1 MPYLLPPRQ
10 KATIKQTEPK
20 RHEGL
25 RMLKVS
31 KTLINTMIISIAERY
46 FSRFHKT
53 NRRFLKQIDDVT
65 RRIDDVI
72 RREML
77 RLHISTTHT

>member
-25 RMLKVS
+25 RMLKVA
-31 KTLINTMIISIAERY
+31 KTLINTMIISTAERY
-46 FSRFHKT
+46 
-53 NRRFLKQIDDVT
+53 L
-65 RRIDDVI
+65 
-72 RREML
+72 
-77 RLHISTTHT
+77 